1 MKMHVLLLVS
11 LVSLPLTQC
20 FAYASPRRQQRQ
32 PCRLMMYQEENPVK
46 VSSVLVLTVGIV
58 GVFGLSS
65 VSFLQDLPRTIV
77 PSEKA
82 QLKNESPDRGA
93 MTRLTKREVNNKLNQ
108 VPAFYVKNSNNGVY
122 IDNGNNA
129 DVGYFFIEKED
140 CEKYAEASKLNKND
154 IRATTLGSHFS

>member
-1 MKMHVLLLVS
+1 
-11 LVSLPLTQC
+11 
-20 FAYASPRRQQRQ
+20 
-32 PCRLMMYQEENPVK
+32 MMYQEENPVK

-58 GVFGLSS
+58 GVIWIIFC
-65 VSFLQDLPRTIV
+65 FLFTRFT
-77 PSEKA
+77 
-82 QLKNESPDRGA
+82 KNDRSKRESAIEVTYDESPDRGA

-122 IDNGNNA
+122 IDSGNNA

-154 IRATTLGSHFS
+154 VRATTLGSHFS